1 MAALLSH
8 TLDALALNALQHIS
22 GIAALE
28 RLDFAIV
35 HLPHARA
42 YLVEEPAIV
51 RDAQKRTGITLPAAI
66 EMPRKPRNGANV
78 QVVGGLVHHDDVV
91 IADKQTRKIDPSS
104 LAARKRSDLRI
115 PIDVGNELG
124 DDLANA
130 GIARPFVL
138 GRVAHHRIAHGGVVG
153 KRIGLAEHANGE
165 PARAPHEPSL
175 ELDLPSEHAEQR

>member
-1 MAALLSH
+1 M
-8 TLDALALNALQHIS
+8 
-22 GIAALE
+22 
-28 RLDFAIV
+28 
-35 HLPHARA
+35 
-42 YLVEEPAIV
+42 
-51 RDAQKRTGITLPAAI
+51 RDAQKRAGITLPAAI

-91 IADKQTRKIDPSS
+91 IANKQARKIDPSALS
-104 LAARKRSDLRI
+104 ARKRSDLRV

-130 GIARPFVL
+130 GVARPLVL

-165 PARAPHEPSL
+165 PACAAHEPAL
-175 ELDLPSEHAEQR
+175 ELNLPGKHAEQR